1 MPTGRPAGSV
11 NGRYHNAGGTRTGAG
26 RKSAAV
32 AAAAAAG
39 KAARGQQLV
48 GNGAAR
54 EAQMNERNAR
64 ASEWRDKQAKEAAKS
79 LRRAVEGRHN
89 GDPDS
94 SDSEEDYGSESD
106 DEGESEGAAAA
117 AVAQPARK
125 LKSHKVMPANGSP
138 VANRLRS
145 IRDLAAR
152 HSGNVLKAGFTTS
165 ARRRTRSR
173 RNSAL
178 LASRGRGTARTFGST
193 SGCRSSHSRTCS
205 RTTTR
210 ARFARSTSQS
220 TPLYSLLP
228 PTTT

>member
-1 MPTGRPAGSV
+1 
-11 NGRYHNAGGTRTGAG
+11 
-26 RKSAAV
+26 
-32 AAAAAAG
+32 
-39 KAARGQQLV
+39 
-48 GNGAAR
+48 
-54 EAQMNERNAR
+54 MNERNAR
-64 ASEWRDKQAKEAAKS
+64 ASERRDKQAKEAAKS

-178 LASRGRGTARTFGST
+178 LASWGRGTARMFGST